1 MTDLLLHSDEENNWI
16 EFYRHWQNIEDS
28 ENMEEEYFIPPN
40 YYEKIEDKIME
51 EVRHTELFIKDG
63 LFDCDEYFKFIFITR
78 LFSKQIKIG
87 RNPNIPIVIKDF
99 LSWWIEIG
107 SDGENSKSF
116 VSNMDG
122 WNNELIND
130 SNVPNYVKVHIL
142 SRFVMRRNA
151 ALKGRRNFQTD
162 SEIVNETRRALDKAS
177 NYLRYAREDSSQSG
191 LKFHTNKF
199 YSANSITALFE
210 IEEVLFTV
218 RTEKDIDKIILMASK
233 TLGTSLTLRNRI
245 WGAICTF
252 WCNHILWRCF
262 LCKGHIEIADT
273 FKKTR
278 DGIIRQYLPRKFTLE
293 LSGVYAYGY
302 DGYSDSIAENYW
314 RDIKYIINRKK
325 IPNYTKKINYKFY
338 KKIKLDDAEL
348 RTKELDIKIEE
359 LQQRM
364 KTLDDEIYPEG
375 SKLSK
380 IKIMN
385 SQQRDRIHMMAK
397 EEQDLVFT
405 EERGK
410 KWLQE
415 HKKKKES
422 LKENLKNK
430 ENEIKNAKQSQNKQN
445 KGKVQK
451 LEKEKEKIKN
461 DIDDLDKKEK
471 EDYLYMKRKEFYTD
485 FIGLEKENLDIDGE
499 GRGRRSSLF
508 SWMDRDRFDKENK
521 EKIYKF
527 LKEDKEYENQWKKM
541 EENAVAEFHEN
552 TGSIRKHMKEN
563 NKKKWKE
570 MEKKAVTELR
580 KKGELKG
587 IWEKRIVNLPKFL
600 NKVFNYLEKSS
611 SIVSIPTLRLV
622 IIDILLSYSRILVS
636 LNPEEVYPQ
645 KENLENSDE
654 IERLWEVVKDSL
666 NGIYKEIARAN
677 NHIKMLTGEEK
688 LVDLDEIMKVI
699 KEIMTKGKTT
709 DLKFKGE
716 DEKRPVINSRQAGIR
731 IQELLKDL
739 INGPT
744 GVELHFPMKS

>member
-1 MTDLLLHSDEENNWI
+1 MTDLLIHSVEENNWI
-16 EFYRHWQNIEDS
+16 EFYQHWKNIEES
-28 ENMEEEYFIPPN
+28 EESEEEYNIPSD
-40 YYEKIEDKIME
+40 YYEKIEDKLIE
-51 EVRHTELFIKDG
+51 EVRHDELFIKDG
-63 LFDCDEYFKFIFITR
+63 LFDCDKYFKFIFTTR
-78 LFSKQIKIG
+78 LFSKQINKG
-87 RNPNIPIVIKDF
+87 HNPDIPIIIKDF
-99 LSWWIEIG
+99 LTWWIEIG
-107 SDGENSKSF
+107 ENSESF
-116 VSNMDG
+116 FSNMDG

-130 SNVPNYVKVHIL
+130 SKVPNYVKVHIL

-151 ALKGRRNFQTD
+151 ALKGRKNFQTD
-162 SEIVNETRRALDKAS
+162 SEIVNEARSALDKAS
-177 NYLRYAREDSSQSG
+177 NYLRYAKEDSSQSG
-191 LKFHTNKF
+191 LEFHTNKF

-218 RTEKDIDKIILMASK
+218 RTEKDVDKIILMTSK

-278 DGIIRQYLPRKFTLE
+278 DEIIKRYLREKFALE

-302 DGYSDSIAENYW
+302 DGYSDSIAKNYW
-314 RDIKYIINRKK
+314 QDIKYIINREK

-338 KKIKLDDAEL
+338 KKIKLEAVKVQLKEMD
-348 RTKELDIKIEE
+348 RQTKELNKQIEPLRDKIF
-359 LQQRM
+359 Q
-364 KTLDDEIYPEG
+364 G
-375 SKLSK
+375 SNLSK
-380 IKIMN
+380 IEKTVRRVDEELIWK
-385 SQQRDRIHMMAK
+385 AK
-397 EEQDLVFT
+397 ENRDLVLS
-405 EERGK
+405 EEREREY
-410 KWLQE
+410 LQE
-415 HKKKKES
+415 MKKEKEG

-445 KGKVQK
+445 KEKVQK
-451 LEKEKEKIKN
+451 LEKEREKIKKG
-461 DIDDLDKKEK
+461 IDELDKKEK
-471 EDYLYMKRKEFYTD
+471 EDYLYLQRKEFYID
-485 FIGLEKENLDIDGE
+485 FVGLEKENLYIDGE

-521 EKIYKF
+521 EKIYTF
-527 LKEDKEYENQWKKM
+527 MKEDEDYGKEWKKM
-541 EENAVAEFHEN
+541 EEKAVAELHEN
-552 TGSIRKHMKEN
+552 TDSIRKHMKRN
-563 NKKKWKE
+563 NKSKWKK
-570 MEKKAVTELR
+570 MEKKAVVELR

-587 IWEKRIVNLPKFL
+587 IWEKRIVNMPKFL
-600 NKVFNYLEKSS
+600 NRVFNYLEKSS

-622 IIDILLSYSRILVS
+622 IIDVLLSYSRILVS
-636 LNPEEVYPQ
+636 LNPEEHQ
-645 KENLENSDE
+645 KQNESLENSNE

-666 NGIYKEIARAN
+666 NEIYEEIARTN
-677 NHIKMLTGEEK
+677 NHIKMLTGEQK
-688 LVDLDEIMKVI
+688 LVDLDEIMRVI

-716 DEKRPVINSRQAGIR
+716 DEERPVINSREAGIR

>member
-1 MTDLLLHSDEENNWI
+1 MTDLLVHSDEENNWI
-16 EFYRHWQNIEDS
+16 EFYRHLENIEDS
-28 ENMEEEYFIPPN
+28 KNMGEEYIIPPD
-40 YYEKIEDKIME
+40 YYEKIEDKLME

-63 LFDCDEYFKFIFITR
+63 LFDCDKYFKFIFITR
-78 LFSKQIKIG
+78 LFSKQKKEG
-87 RNPNIPIVIKDF
+87 HNPNIPLVVKDF
-99 LSWWIEIG
+99 LTWWIEIG
-107 SDGENSKSF
+107 ENSESF

-130 SNVPNYVKVHIL
+130 SKVPNYVKVHIL

-151 ALKGRRNFQTD
+151 ALKGRKNFQTD
-162 SEIVNETRRALDKAS
+162 LEIVNETRRALDKAS

-191 LKFHTNKF
+191 LKFHKNKF

-218 RTEKDIDKIILMASK
+218 RTEKDIDKIILMTTK

-262 LCKGHIEIADT
+262 LCKGHIEIANT

-278 DGIIRQYLPRKFTLE
+278 DEIIRQYLPRKFTLE

-302 DGYSDSIAENYW
+302 DGYSDSIAKNYW
-314 RDIKYIINRKK
+314 QDIKYIINRKD

-338 KKIKLDDAEL
+338 KKIKLEDSVVQLKKLDLAV
-348 RTKELDIKIEE
+348 KELDEKIKPLHDKIF
-359 LQQRM
+359 Q
-364 KTLDDEIYPEG
+364 EG
-375 SKLSK
+375 SDLSK
-380 IKIMN
+380 IEKMNRQVRKELLKI
-385 SQQRDRIHMMAK
+385 AK
-397 EEQDLVFT
+397 KDQALVLA
-405 EERGK
+405 EERGQ

-415 HKKKKES
+415 MEKEKEG

-430 ENEIKNAKQSQNKQN
+430 ENEIKNAKQSQDKQN
-445 KGKVQK
+445 KEKVQE
-451 LEKEKEKIKN
+451 LEKERKKIKK
-461 DIDDLDKKEK
+461 DIHERDKKEK
-471 EDYLYMKRKEFYTD
+471 EDYLYLQRKEFYTD
-485 FIGLEKENLDIDGE
+485 FIGLEKENLDIVGE

-527 LKEDKEYENQWKKM
+527 MKEDKEYEKEWKEM
-541 EENAVAEFHEN
+541 EEKAVAELHEN
-552 TGSIRKHMKEN
+552 TDSIRKYMKEN
-563 NKKKWKE
+563 NKPKWKE
-570 MEKKAVTELR
+570 MEKKAVVELR

-587 IWEKRIVNLPKFL
+587 IWEKRIVNMPKFL
-600 NKVFNYLEKSS
+600 NRVFNYLEKSS

-622 IIDILLSYSRILVS
+622 IFDVLLSYSRILVS
-636 LNPEEVYPQ
+636 LNPEEAYPQ
-645 KENLENSDE
+645 KKSLENSNE

-666 NGIYKEIARAN
+666 NEIYEEIARAN
-677 NHIKMLTGEEK
+677 NHIKMLTGEQK

-709 DLKFKGE
+709 DLQFKGE
-716 DEKRPVINSRQAGIR
+716 DGKRPVINSRKAGIR

-739 INGPT
+739 INDNGST